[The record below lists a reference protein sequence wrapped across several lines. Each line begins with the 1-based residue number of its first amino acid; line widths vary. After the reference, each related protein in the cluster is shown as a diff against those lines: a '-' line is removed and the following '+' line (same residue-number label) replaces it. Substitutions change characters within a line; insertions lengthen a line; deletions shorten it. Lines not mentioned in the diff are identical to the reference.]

1 MDENANSIRDIPLST
16 IGGIKLIAVWKQS
29 KDRRYVVKS
38 ENEKNTIKAFTQ
50 HQFHEALQNGNRLQT
65 WSTNQLVKRIW

>member
-29 KDRRYVVKS
+29 KDTRYVVKS
-38 ENEKNTIKAFTQ
+38 ENEKKHNKSIYTTPI
-50 HQFHEALQNGNRLQT
+50 
-65 WSTNQLVKRIW
+65 S